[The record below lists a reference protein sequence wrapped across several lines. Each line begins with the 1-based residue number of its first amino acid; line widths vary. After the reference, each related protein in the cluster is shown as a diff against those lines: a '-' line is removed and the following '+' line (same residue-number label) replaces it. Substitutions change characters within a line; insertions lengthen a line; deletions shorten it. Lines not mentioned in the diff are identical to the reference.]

1 MSLAKPDRD
10 ALLYDLL
17 EDRIVCREELTELFT
32 RLDTNEDGCI
42 SLTELRH
49 LASSESVDLRNWL
62 EIRDIRIN
70 DVEQFC
76 KLVASMADDED
87 EDGDP
92 LISVKTLVKACLHIK
107 GQASTLDIQSLSFEV
122 QRLDHMMSDMSKAQK
137 QAKGP

>member
-49 LASSESVDLRNWL
+49 LASSESVDLRNNL
-62 EIRDIRIN
+62 EIRGIRIN

-107 GQASTLDIQSLSFEV
+107 AEHYVHIYIYIYIYVYTHV
-122 QRLDHMMSDMSKAQK
+122 
-137 QAKGP
+137 